1 MLYQQGERPLNLR
14 PQQTPQDGFT
24 LLELLMA
31 IFIFAIVISSVY
43 GAYRSTFRVTDS
55 TESVVEFSSMARIA
69 LERMAGDLE
78 SVYLG
83 DGGSLQGERN
93 EGETGRA
100 DRLTFTSAA
109 HLVFS
114 KTEPAAG
121 YAMIRYATEV
131 DEESGL
137 MRLYRLD
144 VPVRPGGGLEIDE
157 EKGFLLCDRLAE
169 IQYSY
174 VDPEGDEHDEWNSGE
189 GGLVPEG
196 GTQTGNFPAMI
207 RLTLRFATSAEA
219 EEQTVFS
226 TAVALPSS
234 QRVDT
239 P

>member
-1 MLYQQGERPLNLR
+1 MLSQEEHPLNLR
-14 PQQTPQDGFT
+14 PRQTRQGGFT

-55 TESVVEFSSMARIA
+55 TESVVKFSDMARIA
-69 LERMAGDLE
+69 LERMSGDLE

-83 DGGSLQGERN
+83 DGGTLRGERN
-93 EGETGRA
+93 EGQTGRS
-100 DRLTFTSAA
+100 DQLTFTSAA

-114 KTEPAAG
+114 RKEQSVG

-137 MRLYRLD
+137 LRLYRID
-144 VPVRPGGGLEIDE
+144 VPVRPGVGQEIGE
-157 EKGFLLCDRLAE
+157 EKGFLLCDSLVD

-174 VDPEGDEHDEWNSGE
+174 VDAEGNEHEEWNSGE
-189 GGLVPEG
+189 GGMVQVG
-196 GTQTGNFPAMI
+196 GTRTGNYPVMI
-207 RLTLRFATSAEA
+207 RMTLRFAPSAEA
-219 EEQTVFS
+219 EDKTVFS
-226 TAVALPSS
+226 TAVALPSIT
-234 QRVDT
+234 RADT